1 MKKILYTV
9 AIAATLLSCKTQNA
23 TTTASAATKNQVDVS
38 IDLKNVKD
46 DKVMVTIMAP
56 SIATDNISFNIPK
69 TVPGTY
75 STDNYGRFVDDLKAY
90 DSKGAELKVVRDGDN
105 TWNIANAK
113 SLAKVTYWVNDSF
126 DTETS
131 GGMGGKDVF
140 SPAGTNIIEGK
151 NFMIN
156 THGFVGYFEGKQE
169 LPYKVNVSHPATLW
183 GATSMNDTDASNEN
197 DTFLSS
203 RYAELVD
210 HPIMY
215 SAPDYVT
222 FKVDDMDILISI
234 FSPNGTY
241 KAADIAP
248 AMETMMR
255 AQKKFLGPVNA
266 TKKYSVLLY
275 LSDMK
280 TKDAKGFG
288 ALEHTTSTTVVMPE
302 MMPKAALL
310 EQLKDVVSHEFFHIV
325 TPLTVHSKEIH
336 YFDFNNPK
344 MSQHLWMYEG
354 VTEYFAN
361 LFQVNQG
368 LITEEEFYNRMADK
382 IDQSKRFDEKM
393 PFTKMSKDILDAKY
407 KDSYYNVYLKGALI
421 AMCIDI
427 QMRESSNGEK
437 GILDLMQALSNE
449 YGINKPFNDD
459 ELFGKITSLT
469 YPAVGEFLNTYV
481 AGETPI
487 PYEQFFAKMG
497 VKETTIKKPGNPFLK
512 DETTPYITVEP
523 TTKEIKILPN
533 TELNSFMTTL
543 GIKNDDTILAIN
555 DTNYNLDNIY
565 DMIMLSMDW
574 KEGDAITVKIKR
586 NGKEQLLKGKVTLP
600 MQDADGYHAVD
611 ATKTK
616 VKEAWLKG

>member
-1 MKKILYTV
+1 MKKLICTL
-9 AIAATLLSCKTQNA
+9 ALAAVLVSCKTAQNNTPA
-23 TTTASAATKNQVDVS
+23 INDVNVA
-38 IDLKNVKD
+38 IDLVNVTD
-46 DKVMVTIMAP
+46 DKVMVTIMP
-56 SIATDNISFNIPK
+56 PTFTTETITFHIPK

-75 STDNYGRFVDDLKAY
+75 SEDNYGRFIEDVKAY
-90 DSKGAELKVVRDGDN
+90 DAKGNLLTVTKKDDN
-105 TWNIANAK
+105 SWTIADAK
-113 SLAKVTYWVNDSF
+113 KISKVTYLVNDSF
-126 DTETS
+126 DVEVS

-140 SPAGTNIIEGK
+140 SPAGTNIAAGE
-151 NFMIN
+151 NFMLN
-156 THGFVGYFEGKQE
+156 THGFVGYFEGKSE
-169 LPYKVNVSHPATLW
+169 LPYKVTIVHPAALW
-183 GATSMNDTDASNEN
+183 GATSLTDTDASA
-197 DTFLSS
+197 DKDVFMTS

-215 SAPDYVT
+215 SKPDYT
-222 FKVDDMDILISI
+222 AFKVDDMDILISVY
-234 FSPNGTY
+234 SPNGTY
-241 KAADIAP
+241 KAADITP

-280 TKDAKGFG
+280 KADAKGFG

-325 TPLTVHSKEIH
+325 TPLTVHSTEIQ
-336 YFDFNNPK
+336 YFDFNKPK
-344 MSQHLWMYEG
+344 MSEHLWMYEG

-368 LITEEEFYNRMADK
+368 LISEEDFYNRMVDK

-393 PFTKMSKDILDAKY
+393 PFTVMSKNILDKQY

-437 GILDLMQALSNE
+437 GILDLMHALSAE
-449 YGINKPFNDD
+449 YGTKKAFNDA
-459 ELFGKITSLT
+459 ELFAKITALT
-469 YPAVGEFLNTYV
+469 YPAVGEFLKTYV
-481 AGETPI
+481 SGETPI
-487 PYEQFFAKMG
+487 PYDQYFAKMG
-497 VKETTIKKPGNPFLK
+497 VTQAKVKKAGNAFLK
-512 DETTPYITVEP
+512 DESTPYITVDP
-523 TTKEIKILPN
+523 ATKEIKILPEI
-533 TELNSFMTTL
+533 ELNSFMKSL
-543 GIKNDDTILAIN
+543 GIKNDDIIVAVN

-565 DMIMLSMDW
+565 DLIMGSMGW
-574 KEGDAITVKIKR
+574 KEGDPITVKIKR

-600 MQDADGYHAVD
+600 MEEVEGFHATD
-611 ATKTK
+611 TSKSK
-616 VKEAWLKG
+616 LKEGWLKG

>member
-1 MKKILYTV
+1 MKKIICSLALATV
-9 AIAATLLSCKTQNA
+9 LISCKTAQSTPTIN
-23 TTTASAATKNQVDVS
+23 DVNVA
-38 IDLKNVKD
+38 IDLVNVVD
-46 DKVMVTIMAP
+46 DKVMVTITPPAF
-56 SIATDNISFNIPK
+56 TTETVTFHIPK

-75 STDNYGRFVDDLKAY
+75 SADNYGRFIEDVKAF
-90 DSKGAELKVVRDGDN
+90 DAKGNPLTVTKADENSWTISD
-105 TWNIANAK
+105 AK
-113 SLAKVTYWVNDSF
+113 KISKVTYLVNDSF

-140 SPAGTNIIEGK
+140 SPAGTNIAAGE
-151 NFMIN
+151 NFMLN
-156 THGFVGYFEGKQE
+156 THGFVGYFEGKSE
-169 LPYKVNVSHPATLW
+169 LPYKVTISHPANLW
-183 GATSMNDTDASNEN
+183 GATSLTDTDASA
-197 DTFLSS
+197 DKDVFTTP

-215 SAPDYVT
+215 SKPDYTT
-222 FKVDDMDILISI
+222 FKVDDMEILISVY
-234 FSPNGTY
+234 SPNGTY
-241 KAADIAP
+241 KAADITP

-280 TKDAKGFG
+280 KADAKGFG

-325 TPLTVHSKEIH
+325 TPLTVHSKEIQ
-336 YFDFNNPK
+336 YFDFNKPE
-344 MSQHLWMYEG
+344 MSEHLWMYEG

-368 LITEEEFYNRMADK
+368 LISEEDFYNRMAEK
-382 IDQSKRFDEKM
+382 IDQSKSFNEKM
-393 PFTKMSKDILDAKY
+393 PFTVMSKNILEKDY

-437 GILDLMQALSNE
+437 GILDLMHALSSE
-449 YGINKPFNDD
+449 YGSKKPFNDN
-459 ELFGKITSLT
+459 ELFTKITSLT
-469 YPAVGEFLNTYV
+469 YPAVGEFLKTYV

-487 PYEQFFAKMG
+487 PYDQYFAKMG
-497 VKETTIKKPGNPFLK
+497 VTNAKVKKAGNPFLK
-512 DETTPYITVEP
+512 DQSTPYITVDP
-523 TTKEIKILPN
+523 TTKEIKILPEI
-533 TELNSFMTTL
+533 ELNKFMTSL
-543 GIKNDDTILAIN
+543 GIKNDDTLLAIN

-565 DMIMLSMDW
+565 DLIMLSSGW
-574 KEGDAITVKIKR
+574 KEGDAISVKIKR
-586 NGKEQLLKGKVTLP
+586 AGKEQILKGKITLP
-600 MQDADGYHAVD
+600 MDEVEGYQSTD
-611 ATKTK
+611 NNKSK
-616 VKEAWLKG
+616 LKEAWLKG

>member
-1 MKKILYTV
+1 MKKLICSL
-9 AIAATLLSCKTQNA
+9 ALAAVLVSCKTTQNNA
-23 TTTASAATKNQVDVS
+23 PTINDVNVA
-38 IDLKNVKD
+38 IDLVNVND
-46 DKVMVTIMAP
+46 DKVMVTIIP
-56 SIATDNISFNIPK
+56 PTFTTETVTFHIPK

-75 STDNYGRFVDDLKAY
+75 SEDNYGRFVEDVKAY
-90 DSKGAELKVVRDGDN
+90 DVKGNPLTVTKKDENSWTIADAKKISK
-105 TWNIANAK
+105 I
-113 SLAKVTYWVNDSF
+113 TYLVNDSF
-126 DTETS
+126 DVEVS

-140 SPAGTNIIEGK
+140 SPAGTNIAAGE

-156 THGFVGYFEGKQE
+156 THGFVGYFEGKSE
-169 LPYKVNVSHPATLW
+169 LPYKVTISHPATLW
-183 GATSMNDTDASNEN
+183 GATSMTDIDASA
-197 DTFLSS
+197 DKDVFMTS

-215 SAPDYVT
+215 SKPDYT
-222 FKVDDMDILISI
+222 AFKVDDMDILISVY
-234 FSPNGTY
+234 SPNGTY
-241 KAADIAP
+241 KAADITP

-280 TKDAKGFG
+280 KADAKGFG

-325 TPLTVHSKEIH
+325 TPLTVHSNEIQ

-344 MSQHLWMYEG
+344 MSEHLWMYEG

-368 LITEEEFYNRMADK
+368 LISEEDFYNRMVDK

-393 PFTKMSKDILDAKY
+393 PFTTMSKNILDKQY

-421 AMCIDI
+421 AMCVDI

-437 GILDLMQALSNE
+437 GILDLMHALSAE
-449 YGINKPFNDD
+449 YGTKKAFNDT
-459 ELFGKITSLT
+459 ELFAKITSLS
-469 YPAVGEFLNTYV
+469 YPAIGEFLKTYV
-481 AGETPI
+481 SGETPI
-487 PYEQFFAKMG
+487 PYDQYFAKMG
-497 VKETTIKKPGNPFLK
+497 VTQAKVKKAGNPFLK
-512 DETTPYITVEP
+512 DQTTPYITVDQS
-523 TTKEIKILPN
+523 TKEIKILPEI
-533 TELNSFMTTL
+533 ELNSFMKSL
-543 GIKNDDTILAIN
+543 GIKNNDVIAAVN

-565 DMIMLSMDW
+565 DLIMGSMEW
-574 KEGDAITVKIKR
+574 KEGDPITVKIKR
-586 NGKEQLLKGKVTLP
+586 NGKEQLLKGKVSLP
-600 MQDADGYHAVD
+600 MDEVEGYHATD
-611 ATKTK
+611 NSKIK
-616 VKEAWLKG
+616 LKESWLKG

>member
-1 MKKILYTV
+1 MKKILYTM
-9 AIAATLLSCKTQNA
+9 ALAAALLSCKSQSNTS
-23 TTTASAATKNQVDVS
+23 TTAAKSQVDVS

-46 DKVMVTIMAP
+46 DKVMVTVVAP
-56 SIATDNISFNIPK
+56 AITTETTTFNIPK

-75 STDNYGRFVDDLKAY
+75 SADNYGRFIENVKAY
-90 DSKGAELKVVRDGDN
+90 DAKGSELAVTKEGEN
-105 TWNIANAK
+105 SWKITNAK
-113 SLAKVTYWVNDSF
+113 KLSKVTYWVNDSF

-156 THGFVGYFEGKQE
+156 THGFVGYFEGQPE
-169 LPYKVNVSHPATLW
+169 LPYRVNIAHPSTLW
-183 GATSMNDTDASNEN
+183 GATSMVDTDSSEEN
-197 DTFLSS
+197 DVFLTS

-215 SAPDYVT
+215 SKPDYVT
-222 FKVDDMDILISI
+222 FKVDDMDILISVY
-234 FSPNGTY
+234 SPNGTY
-241 KAADIAP
+241 KASDIGP
-248 AMETMMR
+248 AMETMMK
-255 AQKKFLGPVNA
+255 AQKKFLGPVDA

-280 TKDAKGFG
+280 TNDAKGFG

-368 LITEEEFYNRMADK
+368 LITEEEFYIRMADK

-437 GILDLMQALSNE
+437 GILDLMHALSNE
-449 YGINKPFNDD
+449 YGVNKPFNDD
-459 ELFGKITSLT
+459 ELFAKITSLT

-512 DETTPYITVEP
+512 DESTPYITIDP
-523 TTKEIKILPN
+523 ATKEIKVLPGV
-533 TELNSFMTTL
+533 ELNSFMKNL
-543 GIKNDDTILAIN
+543 GIKNDDYILAIN
-555 DTNYNLDNIY
+555 DTSYNLDNIY
-565 DMIMLSMDW
+565 DMIMSSMDW
-574 KEGDAITVKIKR
+574 KEGDAITIKIKR
-586 NGKEQLLKGKVTLP
+586 DGKEQILKGKVTLP
-600 MQDADGYHAVD
+600 MQDAEGYHAVD
-611 ATKTK
+611 TAKTK
-616 VKEAWLKG
+616 LKEAWLKG

>member
-1 MKKILYTV
+1 MKKLICS
-9 AIAATLLSCKTQNA
+9 IALAAALVSCKTTG
-23 TTTASAATKNQVDVS
+23 TTTAVTGTKNQVEVT

-46 DKVMVTIMAP
+46 DKVMVSVLAP
-56 SIATDNISFNIPK
+56 SVTGETVTFNIPK

-75 STDNYGRFVDDLKAY
+75 SADNYGRFIEDVKAY
-90 DSKGAELKVVRDGDN
+90 DTKGNELRVQKEGQN
-105 TWNIANAK
+105 SWKISNAK
-113 SLAKVTYWVNDSF
+113 TLAKVTYWVNDSF
-126 DTETS
+126 DVETS
-131 GGMGGKDVF
+131 GGIGGEDVF

-156 THGFVGYFEGKQE
+156 THGFVGYFEGKSE
-169 LPYKVNVSHPATLW
+169 LPYKVNITHPATLW
-183 GATSMNDTDASNEN
+183 GATSMVDTDVSNEN
-197 DTFLSS
+197 DVFFAS

-215 SAPDYVT
+215 SKPDYVT

-234 FSPNGTY
+234 YSPNGAY
-241 KAADIAP
+241 KATDIAP

-280 TKDAKGFG
+280 EKDAKGFG

-344 MSQHLWMYEG
+344 MSEHLWMYEG

-361 LFQVNQG
+361 LFQINQG
-368 LITEEEFYNRMADK
+368 LITEEEFYNRMTDK
-382 IDQSKRFDEKM
+382 IQQSRRFDDKM
-393 PFTKMSKDILDAKY
+393 PFTKMSKEILDAKY

-421 AMCIDI
+421 AMCLDI

-449 YGINKPFNDD
+449 YGANKPFNDE

-487 PYEQFFAKMG
+487 PYETFFAKMG
-497 VKETTIKKPGNPFLK
+497 VKEATVKKAGNPFLQ
-512 DETTPYITVEP
+512 DETTPYITIEP
-523 TTKEIKILPN
+523 ATKEIKVLPDV
-533 TELNSFMTTL
+533 ELNSFMKTL
-543 GIKNDDTILAIN
+543 GITNNDIIVAVN
-555 DTNYNLDNIY
+555 GTNYNLDNIY
-565 DMIMLSMDW
+565 DLIMSSMDW
-574 KEGDAITVKIKR
+574 KEGDAISVKIKR
-586 NGKEQLLKGKVTLP
+586 SGQEKTLTGKVTLP
-600 MQDADGYHAVD
+600 MQDAEGYHAVD
-611 ATKTK
+611 ASKTK
-616 VKEAWLKG
+616 LKEAWLKG

>member
-1 MKKILYTV
+1 MKKLICTL
-9 AIAATLLSCKTQNA
+9 ALAAVLVSCKTAQNNA
-23 TTTASAATKNQVDVS
+23 PTINDVNVA
-38 IDLKNVKD
+38 IDLVNVND
-46 DKVMVTIMAP
+46 DKVMVTITP
-56 SIATDNISFNIPK
+56 PTFTTETITFHIPK

-75 STDNYGRFVDDLKAY
+75 SEDNYGRFVEDVKAY
-90 DSKGAELKVVRDGDN
+90 DAKGNLLTITKKDDN
-105 TWNIANAK
+105 SWTIADAK
-113 SLAKVTYWVNDSF
+113 KISKVTYLVNDSF
-126 DTETS
+126 DVEVS

-140 SPAGTNIIEGK
+140 SPAGTNIAAGE

-156 THGFVGYFEGKQE
+156 THGFVGYFEGKSE
-169 LPYKVNVSHPATLW
+169 LPYKVTISHPTTLW
-183 GATSMNDTDASNEN
+183 GATSMTDIDASA
-197 DTFLSS
+197 DKDVFMTS

-215 SAPDYVT
+215 SKPDYT
-222 FKVDDMDILISI
+222 AFKVDDMDILISVY
-234 FSPNGTY
+234 SPNGTY
-241 KAADIAP
+241 KAADITP

-280 TKDAKGFG
+280 KADAKGFG

-325 TPLTVHSKEIH
+325 TPLTVHSNEIQ

-344 MSQHLWMYEG
+344 MSEHLWMYEG

-368 LITEEEFYNRMADK
+368 LISEEDFYNRMVDK

-393 PFTKMSKDILDAKY
+393 PFTTMSKNILDKQY

-421 AMCIDI
+421 AMCVDI

-437 GILDLMQALSNE
+437 GILDLMHALSAE
-449 YGINKPFNDD
+449 YGTKKAFNDA
-459 ELFGKITSLT
+459 ELFAKITSLS
-469 YPAVGEFLNTYV
+469 YPSIGEFLKTYV
-481 AGETPI
+481 SGETPI
-487 PYEQFFAKMG
+487 PYDQYFAKMG
-497 VKETTIKKPGNPFLK
+497 VTQAKVKKAGNPFLK
-512 DETTPYITVEP
+512 DQTTPYITVDQS
-523 TTKEIKILPN
+523 TKEIKILPEI
-533 TELNSFMTTL
+533 ELNSFMKSL
-543 GIKNDDTILAIN
+543 GIKNNDVITAVN

-565 DMIMLSMDW
+565 DLIMGSMAW
-574 KEGDAITVKIKR
+574 KEGDPITVKIKR
-586 NGKEQLLKGKVTLP
+586 NGKEQLLKGKVSLP
-600 MQDADGYHAVD
+600 MDEVEGYHATD
-611 ATKTK
+611 NSKTK
-616 VKEAWLKG
+616 LKESWLKG